1 MDELT
6 ISLTAMAHG
15 GAALGRDQ
23 QGRVIFVPYAIP
35 GETVRVRLTGGKER
49 YAHAELIEVLEPSPH
64 RIQPRCAHYG
74 RCGGCH
80 FQHIAYPAQL
90 LFKTEVVRDQLS
102 RVGKF
107 EDPPVEMALPS
118 PTAWEYRNS
127 ASFSPTEDGRLGY
140 WSHSEEQV
148 IPIDECRIIQP
159 PLQSLYQDLDLELPD
174 LRRLTLRVDAYDD
187 LLVLFETEDAEP
199 PALEADFPVSAAILL
214 PTGEAANLIGDNLLT
229 ERCAERDW
237 QVSAGRFFQVNPPAA
252 EHLVRLV
259 DGFAALSGSEAVLE
273 LYSGVGLFTAGLSAA
288 SGRVVAIE
296 ASPDAVADAA
306 VNLDQTENVELYQG
320 PVEEILP
327 ALTDQP
333 FDVVVLD
340 PPRAGLEPA
349 VVDALVEIRPPRVV
363 YVSCDPATFARD
375 ARRLARGGYHLRK
388 VQPVDM
394 FPQTFHVETVS
405 LLELA
410 GALPGG
416 LESRPG
422 PGAPGLAHRGALATN

>member
-1 MDELT
+1 MDLT

-15 GAALGRDQ
+15 GAALGRDE

-35 GETVRVRLTGGKER
+35 GETVRVRPTRGKQR
-49 YAHAELIEVLEPSPH
+49 YTHAELIEVLEPSPH
-64 RIQPRCAHYG
+64 RLQPRCPHYG

-90 LFKTEVVRDQLS
+90 VFKTDVVRDQLG

-107 EDPPVEMALPS
+107 ENPPVEMTLPS
-118 PTAWEYRNS
+118 PAAWEYRNS

-148 IPIDECRIIQP
+148 IPIDECHLLQP
-159 PLQSLYQDLDLELPD
+159 ALHGLYRDLDLELPG
-174 LRRLTLRVDAYDD
+174 LRRLTIRVDAYGD
-187 LLVLFETEDAEP
+187 LLVVFETEDVEP

-214 PTGEAANLIGDNLLT
+214 PTGEAANLIGGNILT
-229 ERCAERDW
+229 ERCGGREW
-237 QVSAGRFFQVNPPAA
+237 QVSAGSFFQVNPPAA

-259 DGFAALSGSEAVLE
+259 HDLAALSGSETVLE
-273 LYSGVGLFTAGLSAA
+273 LYSGVGLFTAGLSRA
-288 SGRVVAIE
+288 SSRVVGIE

-306 VNLDQTENVELYQG
+306 VNLDETENVELYQG

-327 ALTDQP
+327 ALTDQA
-333 FDVVVLD
+333 FEVVVLD
-340 PPRAGLEPA
+340 PPRGGVEPA
-349 VVDALVEIRPPRVV
+349 VVDALVEIRPRRVV

-405 LLELA
+405 LLELEA
-410 GALPGG
+410 G
-416 LESRPG
+416 
-422 PGAPGLAHRGALATN
+422 